1 MRSIRFFIL
10 FLTIAFFCN
19 SCFEIREEITINKD
33 GQGTY
38 KMLMDFSAS
47 KKMFQMMLD
56 MANTKE
62 GSAVGLEDN
71 PLSGLDSAF
80 TVLSKELNRIAG
92 ISDANGIKDEENFQF
107 GLQLNYESVEALNK
121 ALSKLDEGNTNV
133 SGADY
138 YIYDKKG
145 RLEKTNSFNLNNL
158 TSEMVP
164 KDDDGSNKEL
174 NAQLQTLYDD
184 VTYTMIIETVDA
196 KIRNYSNEEAILSDD
211 KMTLTFSKT
220 LKELKGNVGLANSI
234 RFR

>member
-1 MRSIRFFIL
+1 MRVIKFFLL
-10 FLTIAFFCN
+10 FLTLSFFCN

-33 GQGTY
+33 GKGSY

-56 MANTKE
+56 LANTKE
-62 GSAVGLEDN
+62 GSAVGLDDN

-92 ISDANGIKDEENFQF
+92 ISNAKGIKNEEDFLF
-107 GLQLNYESVEALNK
+107 GLQLDYANIEALNS
-121 ALSKLDEGNTNV
+121 ALNKLDEGNTNPN
-133 SGADY
+133 GEDY
-138 YIYDKKG
+138 YVYDKKG
-145 RLEKTNSFNLNNL
+145 RLEKSNSFNLRNL

-164 KDDDGSNKEL
+164 KDDDNSNKEL

-184 VTYTMIIETVDA
+184 VTYTMIIETIDA
-196 KIRNYSNEEAILSDD
+196 KIRNFSNEEAVLSDD

-220 LKELKGNVGLANSI
+220 LKELKGKINLANSI